1 MQPKPNTS
9 MPSSQCM
16 FCLGASSSL
25 RGTYRYTAC
34 PGVTYNDNSN
44 FETETC
50 VSGQGQSGT
59 SSPFMLIAGSLA
71 ALLPAPADRRLSP
84 QHTSCIAVDFGPCA
98 TAHRMPVSW
107 G

>member
-25 RGTYRYTAC
+25 RGTCRYTAC

-59 SSPFMLIAGSLA
+59 SSPFMPIAGYPRSLVASTCRQTTVPA
-71 ALLPAPADRRLSP
+71 AHLL
-84 QHTSCIAVDFGPCA
+84 HSC
-98 TAHRMPVSW
+98 
-107 G
+107 